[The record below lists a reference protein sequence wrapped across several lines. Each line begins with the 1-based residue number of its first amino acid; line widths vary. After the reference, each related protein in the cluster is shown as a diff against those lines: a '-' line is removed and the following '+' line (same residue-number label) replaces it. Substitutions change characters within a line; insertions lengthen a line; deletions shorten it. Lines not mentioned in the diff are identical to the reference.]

1 MIVDNH
7 SVSADAAGHQK
18 FSGLPEEWFVLT
30 GRVEQEK
37 SHIMAYRACTLVGA
51 VSLSLLL
58 IGCNDQSGST
68 PAYTVGG
75 TVSGVAGS
83 GFALQNG
90 LGGVVSVAANATTFT
105 FSAVPE
111 GTPYQVTVKQQPGAP
126 EQTCNVS
133 NGAGTVGTE
142 NVTTIAVTC
151 QKTTDRFAYVTNPV
165 SQSIA
170 IYSIGA
176 SGVPTPVSDAF
187 AMTGSAP
194 SGMVFEPSKRFAY
207 VANGAT
213 ATLSVLAVNENNGAL
228 TVAATVP
235 TVSAVFEL
243 AMDPVGRFLYA
254 SSPQGEVRA
263 YSINQTNG
271 LLSEVPGI
279 SFALGGAGR
288 ELKVDPT
295 GKFLYVANETLGALN
310 AFAID
315 QTTGALSA
323 LPGAPFAASP
333 SVLGVEIDPAG
344 EHVYSV
350 SRDAGAIAG
359 FSLDASTGALTPLA
373 GSPYT
378 ATPTSCSMTIHPL
391 ASFAFVPNSAGTLS
405 TFSIAT
411 GGALTQIQGSPVA
424 AGTGPCS
431 VAVDPSGGFVYVAN
445 SGSANV
451 SGYSINATT
460 GALTA
465 LTGSPFTALN
475 GADTIVIR

>member
-1 MIVDNH
+1 MLPATRNSAASPKEQ
-7 SVSADAAGHQK
+7 SVQ
-18 FSGLPEEWFVLT
+18 T
-30 GRVEQEK
+30 GRVEQGK

-58 IGCNDQSGST
+58 IGCNEQSGT
-68 PAYTVGG
+68 VAYTVGG

-90 LGGVVSVAANATTFT
+90 LGGVIAVAANATTFT

-111 GTPYQVTVKQQPGAP
+111 GTPYQVTVGQQPAAP
-126 EQTCNVS
+126 GQTCTVS

-142 NVTTIAVTC
+142 NVTTVAVTC
-151 QKTTDRFAYVTNPV
+151 AKTTDKFAYVTNPV

-207 VANGAT
+207 VANGDT
-213 ATLSVLAVNENNGAL
+213 NTLSVLAANEDSGAL
-228 TVAATVP
+228 TLVATVP
-235 TVSAVFEL
+235 TVSGVFEL

-254 SSPQGEVRA
+254 SSPPGQQVRA
-263 YSINQTNG
+263 YSINQTDG
-271 LLSEVPGI
+271 TLSEVPGMP
-279 SFALGGAGR
+279 FALGGVGR
-288 ELKVDPT
+288 KLKVNPT

-315 QTTGALSA
+315 QTTGALTS

-344 EHVYSV
+344 DHVYSV

-359 FSLDASTGALTPLA
+359 FSVDASTGALTPLA

-391 ASFAFVPNSAGTLS
+391 ASFAFVPNFAGTLS
-405 TFSIAT
+405 TFSIAAD
-411 GGALTQIQGSPVA
+411 GGLTQIQGSPVT
-424 AGTGPCS
+424 AGTDPCS

-465 LTGSPFTALN
+465 LTGSPFTGLN

>member
-1 MIVDNH
+1 M
-7 SVSADAAGHQK
+7 
-18 FSGLPEEWFVLT
+18 
-30 GRVEQEK
+30 
-37 SHIMAYRACTLVGA
+37 
-51 VSLSLLL
+51 SLLL
-58 IGCNDQSGST
+58 IGCGQPGT
-68 PAYTVGG
+68 PPTYTYGG

-90 LGGVVSVAANATTFT
+90 LGGVVAVAANATTFT
-105 FSAVPE
+105 FSALPE
-111 GTPYQVTVKQQPGAP
+111 GTSYQVTVRQQPGAP
-126 EQTCNVS
+126 GQTCTVS
-133 NGAGTVGTE
+133 NGAGTLGTE

-151 QKTTDRFAYVTNPV
+151 EKTTDKFAYVTNPV

-176 SGVPTPVSDAF
+176 SGVPTPVSDPF

-235 TVSAVFEL
+235 TVSGVFEL

-263 YSINQTNG
+263 YSINQTSG
-271 LLSEVPGI
+271 LLSEVPGMPL
-279 SFALGGAGR
+279 ALGGAGR
-288 ELKVDPT
+288 ELKVNPT

-323 LPGAPFAASP
+323 LPGSPFAALP

-344 EHVYSV
+344 EHLYSV
-350 SRDAGAIAG
+350 SLVAGAIAG
-359 FSLDASTGALTPLA
+359 FSLDASTGVLTPLA

-378 ATPTSCSMTIHPL
+378 ATPTSCSMTIDPL
-391 ASFAFVPNSAGTLS
+391 ANFAFVPNSAGANGTLS
-405 TFSIAT
+405 TFSIAAD
-411 GGALTQIQGSPVA
+411 GALTQIQGSPVA
-424 AGTGPCS
+424 AGTSPCS

-465 LTGSPFTALN
+465 LTNSPFAALN

>member
-1 MIVDNH
+1 
-7 SVSADAAGHQK
+7 
-18 FSGLPEEWFVLT
+18 
-30 GRVEQEK
+30 
-37 SHIMAYRACTLVGA
+37 MAYRAYPLVGV

-58 IGCNDQSGST
+58 IGCDDAGIPPT
-68 PAYTVGG
+68 HTIGG
-75 TVSGVAGS
+75 TASGLAGS
-83 GFALQNG
+83 GLALQNG
-90 LGGVVSVAANATTFT
+90 LGGVVTLAAGATTFT
-105 FSAVPE
+105 FSALPE
-111 GTPYQVTVKQQPGAP
+111 GTSYQVTVRQQPGAP
-126 EQTCNVS
+126 GQTCTVS

-142 NVTTIAVTC
+142 DVTTIAVTC
-151 QKTTDRFAYVTNPV
+151 VKTTDKFAYVTNPV
-165 SQSIA
+165 NQSIS

-176 SGVPTPVSDAF
+176 SGVPAPVSAAF

-213 ATLSVLAVNENNGAL
+213 ATLSVLAVNDNNGAL
-228 TVAATVP
+228 TLAATVP
-235 TVSAVFEL
+235 TVNGVFEL

-263 YSINQTNG
+263 YSINQTSG
-271 LLSEVPGI
+271 LLSDVPGMP
-279 SFALGGAGR
+279 FTLGGAGR

-295 GKFLYVANETLGALN
+295 GKFLYVANEALGALT

-323 LPGAPFAASP
+323 LPGSPFAALP

-344 EHVYSV
+344 EHVYGV

-391 ASFAFVPNSAGTLS
+391 ASFAFVPNSAGANGTLS
-405 TFSIAT
+405 TFSVAAD
-411 GGALTQIQGSPVA
+411 GALAQIQGSPVA
-424 AGTGPCS
+424 AGTSPCS

-465 LTGSPFTALN
+465 LTGSPFAALN
-475 GADTIVIR
+475 GADTVVIR

>member
-1 MIVDNH
+1 
-7 SVSADAAGHQK
+7 
-18 FSGLPEEWFVLT
+18 
-30 GRVEQEK
+30 
-37 SHIMAYRACTLVGA
+37 MAYRACTLLGA

-58 IGCNDQSGST
+58 IGCGQETGT
-68 PAYTVGG
+68 TVAYTVGG

-90 LGGVVSVAANATTFT
+90 LGGVVGVGPNATTFT

-111 GTPYQVTVKQQPGAP
+111 GTSYNVTVAQQPNGP
-126 EQTCNVS
+126 GQTCAVT
-133 NGAGTVGTE
+133 NGTGTVGTA
-142 NVTTIAVTC
+142 NVTSIVVTC
-151 QKTTDRFAYVTNPV
+151 QPTTDLFAYVTNPV
-165 SQSIA
+165 AQSIST
-170 IYSIGA
+170 YSISAA
-176 SGVPTPVSDAF
+176 SGVLTPTGAAF
-187 AMTGSAP
+187 ALTNSAP

-213 ATLSVLAVNENNGAL
+213 TTTLSVLAVNANNGAL
-228 TVAATVP
+228 TLAATVP
-235 TVSAVFEL
+235 TNRDVFEL
-243 AMDPVGRFLYA
+243 AMDPVGRFLYV
-254 SSPQGEVRA
+254 SSPGGQVVGA
-263 YSINQTNG
+263 YSINQTDG
-271 LLSEVPGI
+271 TLAAVPGMP
-279 SFALGGAGR
+279 FALGGAGR

-295 GKFLYVANETLGALN
+295 GKFLYVANETLAALN

-323 LPGAPFAASP
+323 LPGSPFAALP
-333 SVLGVEIDPAG
+333 SAIGVEIDPAG

-350 SRDAGAIAG
+350 SRTAGAIAG

-373 GSPYT
+373 GSPFT
-378 ATPTSCSMTIHPL
+378 ATAASCSMTIHPL
-391 ASFAFVPNSAGTLS
+391 ASFAFVPNSVAGAAGSLS
-405 TFSIAT
+405 TFSIAAD
-411 GGALTQIQGSPVA
+411 GSLTQIQGSPVA

-431 VAVDPSGGFVYVAN
+431 AAVHPSGGFVYVAN

-465 LTGSPFTALN
+465 LTGSPFAAAN